1 MGSPD
6 PSSGPSTER
15 QCSSSGALKQ
25 LDNMTFNR
33 CAAAMLGCVVVVVA
47 VIVMVFIIRAM
58 ASDTNNNDTKVDGND
73 NNIKTT
79 NSKEFSLVHID
90 SIQNLATGQKLTNI
104 MVILGFLGILGF
116 GCFYLKAKKRARRFL
131 KDLERQEVMDKIS
144 AIETEMVAR
153 GFMKKSKA
161 KKTRKAKKTLT
172 KKTSKRKTRKG
183 RSIEEPG
190 STEDSD

>member
-1 MGSPD
+1 M
-6 PSSGPSTER
+6 
-15 QCSSSGALKQ
+15 
-25 LDNMTFNR
+25 
-33 CAAAMLGCVVVVVA
+33 
-47 VIVMVFIIRAM
+47 
-58 ASDTNNNDTKVDGND
+58 
-73 NNIKTT
+73 
-79 NSKEFSLVHID
+79 
-90 SIQNLATGQKLTNI
+90 GQKLTNI
-104 MVILGFLGILGF
+104 VVILGFLIILGIFGF
-116 GCFYLKAKKRARRFL
+116 GCFYIKAKKRARRFL

-172 KKTSKRKTRKG
+172 KKTSKKTSQKTRRG

>member
-1 MGSPD
+1 
-6 PSSGPSTER
+6 
-15 QCSSSGALKQ
+15 
-25 LDNMTFNR
+25 MTFNR
-33 CAAAMLGCVVVVVA
+33 CAAAIMGCVVVVVA
-47 VIVMVFIIRAM
+47 VVVMVFIIRAM
-58 ASDTNNNDTKVDGND
+58 ASDTNNFDTKVDGND
-73 NNIKTT
+73 NNIETT

-104 MVILGFLGILGF
+104 VVILGFLIILGIFGF
-116 GCFYLKAKKRARRFL
+116 GCFYIKAKKRARRFL

-172 KKTSKRKTRKG
+172 KKTSKKTSQKTRRG